1 MRHCQVAVVALLLLS
16 AEVGALWAVF
26 GGGPYTRAA
35 PKKLFLQRTLRH
47 GDGFLDPIP
56 SWDAAAID
64 SVPAAAAL
72 PADAAAAA
80 APSAPGAW
88 LALFPVSNV
97 LQARRALAAAAPYR
111 AARCSMHCNMHFT
124 SQKVP
129 RRARCL
135 KSSTLVVCTA
145 ARVVANHLSAPWPPL
160 CGRLWEYS
168 WRFSGAVARADAPRR
183 RARRA

>member
-1 MRHCQVAVVALLLLS
+1 LRHCQVAVVALLLLS

-26 GGGPYTRAA
+26 GEGPYTRAA

-47 GDGFLDPIP
+47 GDGFPNPVP

-64 SVPAAAAL
+64 SVPAVAAL

-97 LQARRALAAAAPYR
+97 LQARCAWAAVTLCRAAHRGMQCSDAQTRCPAAP
-111 AARCSMHCNMHFT
+111 
-124 SQKVP
+124 V
-129 RRARCL
+129 
-135 KSSTLVVCTA
+135 
-145 ARVVANHLSAPWPPL
+145 
-160 CGRLWEYS
+160 
-168 WRFSGAVARADAPRR
+168 
-183 RARRA
+183 ARRAQCRQRAQPRAS